1 MRDQRGERLQTPSS
15 AKLPPTIP
23 NEVPMRRIGLAVVLA
38 LGLFFVPLA
47 VEHSRPVQSESDGV
61 FVWGCV

>member
-1 MRDQRGERLQTPSS
+1 
-15 AKLPPTIP
+15 
-23 NEVPMRRIGLAVVLA
+23 MRRIGLA
-38 LGLFFVPLA
+38 PLA

>member
-1 MRDQRGERLQTPSS
+1 
-15 AKLPPTIP
+15 
-23 NEVPMRRIGLAVVLA
+23 MRRIGLVVVLA

>member
-23 NEVPMRRIGLAVVLA
+23 NEVPMRRIGLAASMTVA
-38 LGLFFVPLA
+38 LLM
-47 VEHSRPVQSESDGV
+47 HR
-61 FVWGCV
+61 